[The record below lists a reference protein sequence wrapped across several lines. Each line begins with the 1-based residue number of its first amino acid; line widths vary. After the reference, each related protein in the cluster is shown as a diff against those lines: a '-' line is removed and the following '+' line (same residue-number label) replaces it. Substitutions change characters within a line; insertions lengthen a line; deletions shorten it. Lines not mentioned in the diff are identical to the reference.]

1 MIRSI
6 KINLLKVTMVIA
18 ICFAVHVLV
27 ALISSLIVNNFILNT
42 RLANFTIYDGYADFS
57 IVLAYILVSALLIF
71 DKIQGNALVV
81 TTVSFFAFLTVKVF
95 VIDIIAHYVRFYL
108 KTQQNG
114 IYSFEIFKDRL
125 ASNWDSLLF
134 EFSNLGQFLSFI
146 VWVFI
151 ALLGV
156 CYLSLWAKNKL
167 KHKLK
172 VSPVFGLLLILGF
185 SSCGDNIQREKDKY
199 PEIPVFPRF
208 ANDALTYKKLDVATV
223 SFKDNQT
230 AKVDGHSL
238 VIHTQDYFF
247 YAVADSSLFL
257 ITGYRE
263 ALKPGM
269 EYPAKNFVTLT
280 RLRNKK
286 IEKLVWTDTC
296 DNDLPIYN
304 DGKTLIVGSRVFEA
318 IAPRLTFTKV
328 DKTDDDLVNKSIMA
342 YTWNF
347 DKKLISEDYKP
358 YDSTFVKE
366 FDRVTI
372 GSDGNFSGGLNNG
385 INYTYKAVSMIY
397 YEFNLGGKVG
407 KTKINFDEQKVPL
420 LIKIKDKV
428 YSVSYSFDLKL
439 RRTVH
444 HYEIGV
450 IES

>member
-1 MIRSI
+1 MERSI
-6 KINLLKVTMVIA
+6 KINALKVAVVIA
-18 ICFAVHVLV
+18 ICFAVHILV
-27 ALISSLIVNNFILNT
+27 GFFSSLIVNHYIINT

-57 IVLAYILVSALLIF
+57 ILLAYIPISALLIF
-71 DKIQGNALVV
+71 NKIKGNFLLIASGWFVCFLLFKAFV
-81 TTVSFFAFLTVKVF
+81 TD
-95 VIDIIAHYVRFYL
+95 VIGHYLRFYV
-108 KTQQNG
+108 KTNQNG
-114 IYSFEIFKDRL
+114 GYSFEIFKNKL
-125 ASNWDSLLF
+125 ASQWDSLFF

-151 ALLGV
+151 ALLCI

-167 KHKLK
+167 NHKLK
-172 VSPVFGLLLILGF
+172 VSPIFGLLLLLGF

-208 ANDALTYKKLDVATV
+208 ANDALVYKKLDVATV
-223 SFKDNQT
+223 TFEDYKT
-230 AKVDGHSL
+230 AKVDGHKL

-257 ITGYRE
+257 VTGYRE
-263 ALKPGM
+263 ALNPGM

-280 RLRNKK
+280 KLKNKK

-296 DNDLPIYN
+296 DNDLPIFN

-318 IAPRLTFTKV
+318 KAPRLTFIKV
-328 DKTDDDLVNKSIMA
+328 DKTDDDLVTKSMMA
-342 YTWNF
+342 YAWNF
-347 DKKLISEDYKP
+347 DDKLFSSGYKK

-372 GSDGNFSGGLNNG
+372 GSDGNFSGGLNKG
-385 INYTYKAVSMIY
+385 INYTYDAVPMVY
-397 YEFNLGGKVG
+397 YEFNMDGKLA
-407 KTKINFDEQKVPL
+407 KTKINFDDQKPPL
-420 LIKIKDKV
+420 LLKVADKV
-428 YSVSYSFDLKL
+428 YCITYSSELKS

-450 IES
+450 IE